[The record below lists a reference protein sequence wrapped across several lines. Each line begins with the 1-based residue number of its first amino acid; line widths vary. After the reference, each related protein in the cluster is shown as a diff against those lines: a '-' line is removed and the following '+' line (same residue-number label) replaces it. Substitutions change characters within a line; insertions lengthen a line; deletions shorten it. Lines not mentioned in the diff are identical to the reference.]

1 MRLCSALLL
10 LFLLAGQSAI
20 CQDAPATAPATA
32 PPAAATTPPP
42 APTPASARA
51 FVLEEK
57 SLTVINDNDASIQAR
72 IPFDPPPVPE
82 KKGWLAFR
90 PGGLAYHTYWAS
102 RDNARLAVVF
112 RTFFL
117 AFDLNALKLIGQDD
131 LGCMPSLV
139 VRSDDGDTAYFLCSA
154 VPKEKTPARLFS
166 ADLRT
171 GRVIS
176 RLELTVDPNYL
187 EMSDATT
194 LVALGYGTPFEK
206 PEKRK
211 PGWIQVLRG
220 PALEVRATVPVP
232 GPVTYAH
239 WGPKKQRFYLTDTG
253 NNDKNPQKAKSGRIY
268 AFDPV
273 EAKLSEGVDAGMGP
287 GPLAWDSEMNVFYLL
302 NIPRKLEVAKPAVL
316 VFNGERVVRRLELP
330 RLPYSM
336 VKAPDHKR
344 FYVLE
349 EKALTVVDGLLEKV
363 ENSIPL
369 GKPPQGL
376 IFLDPP
382 SRGYVLHPYS
392 SAITSVNLAEGR
404 VNSQITTG
412 RGSIKFLQEL
422 GAAAATMASGM
433 ASYAVYGNYWV
444 TGQIFM
450 TPTPSTDAL
459 LARDG
464 RTLFVYNS
472 RTVDIT
478 IIDTLTDQV
487 LGMHPGGGAGRRF
500 LQNGKYFLIQAPG
513 DLTLVETETRAVRP
527 KFKIPAWPNLCPD
540 GNHAYAWSMKNFKNW
555 GEHDVALIDL
565 EAGTVKSTLSG
576 VRGPVFFPTFT
587 REDDELPASE
597 EEEPAP
603 EESGSQ

>member
-1 MRLCSALLL
+1 MSRFVRLLFPLLL
-10 LFLLAGQSAI
+10 VAFASA
-20 CQDAPATAPATA
+20 QQPVTTEAP
-32 PPAAATTPPP
+32 
-42 APTPASARA
+42 ARA

-57 SLTVINDNDASIQAR
+57 SLTVIDDRDLSIKAR

-82 KKGWLAFR
+82 KKPWGVYG

-112 RTFFL
+112 RSFFL
-117 AFDLNALKLIGQDD
+117 AFDLTSLKLIGQDD
-131 LGCMPSLV
+131 LGCMPSIAI
-139 VRSDDGDTAYFLCSA
+139 RSDDGETAYALCSGSE
-154 VPKEKTPARLFS
+154 KEKKPARLVS

-171 GRVIS
+171 GRVVS
-176 RLELTVDPNYL
+176 RLELTQAPDYL
-187 EMSDATT
+187 SMPDNST
-194 LVALGYGTPFEK
+194 LVAVGLGKPFEK

-211 PGWIQVLRG
+211 PGWVQVFRG
-220 PALEVRATVPVP
+220 PSLESRATLPVP
-232 GPVTYAH
+232 GPVTYFQ
-239 WGPKKQRFYLTDTG
+239 WDPKMTRLYLTDTG
-253 NNDKNPQKAKSGRIY
+253 NNDKNPAKAKTGRLY

-273 EAKLSEGVDAGMGP
+273 EAKLGEGVDIGMGP
-287 GPLAWDSEMNVFYLL
+287 GPLAWDPEMKVFYLL

-349 EKALTVVDGLLEKV
+349 EKALTVVDGLLNQV
-363 ENSIPL
+363 ESSVPL

-382 SRGYVLHPYS
+382 TRGYVLHPFS
-392 SAITSVNLAEGR
+392 SAVSSVNLAEGR
-404 VNSQITTG
+404 VASQITTG

-422 GAAAATMASGM
+422 GAFAASTMSGM

-444 TGQIFM
+444 TGQIIM
-450 TPTPSTDAL
+450 TPRPSTDAL
-459 LARDG
+459 LAGDG

-487 LGMHPGGGAGRRF
+487 LGKHPGGGAGRRF
-500 LQNGKYFLIQAPG
+500 VQNGKFFVIQAPG
-513 DLTLVETETRAVRP
+513 DLTLVETETRMVRP
-527 KFKIPAWPNLCPD
+527 KFKISAWPNFCPD
-540 GNHAYAWSMKNFKNW
+540 GRHAYAWSMKNFKNW
-555 GEHDVALIDL
+555 GEADVALIDL
-565 EAGTVKSTLSG
+565 EAGAVKTTFPG
-576 VRGPVFFPTFT
+576 VRGPVFFPTFS
-587 REDDELPASE
+587 REDQELPPSE
-597 EEEPAP
+597 EPVPAEPTPAP
-603 EESGSQ
+603 EPGSP

>member
-1 MRLCSALLL
+1 MRSLLALLL
-10 LFLLAGQSAI
+10 LLLSLTSMPGI
-20 CQDAPATAPATA
+20 CQDSPPATP
-32 PPAAATTPPP
+32 ATTPPALAP
-42 APTPASARA
+42 APAADRA

-57 SLTVINDNDASIQAR
+57 ALTVINDSDSSIQAH

-82 KKGWLAFR
+82 KKAWGMYG

-102 RDNARLAVVF
+102 RDNVRLGVVF
-112 RTFFL
+112 RNFFL
-117 AFDLNALKLIGQDD
+117 AFDLNVLKLIGQDD

-139 VRSDDGDTAYFLCSA
+139 VRSDDGDTAYCLCSGA
-154 VPKEKTPARLFS
+154 PKEKKPARLLF

-171 GRVIS
+171 GHVVS
-176 RLELTVDPNYL
+176 RLELKQDPDYL
-187 EMSDATT
+187 GMSDATT
-194 LVALGYGTPFEK
+194 LLALGYGTPFEK

-211 PGWIQVLRG
+211 PGWVQIFRG
-220 PALEVRATVPVP
+220 PVLESRATVPVP
-232 GPVTYAH
+232 GPVTYAQ
-239 WGPKKQRFYLTDTG
+239 WGPKKLRFYLTDTG
-253 NNDKNPQKAKSGRIY
+253 NNDKNPAKAKTGRIY

-273 EAKLSEGVDAGMGP
+273 EAKLSEGVDVGMGP
-287 GPLAWDSEMNVFYLL
+287 GPLAWDSEMKVFYLL

-336 VKAPDHKR
+336 VKSPDHKR

-349 EKALTVVDGLLEKV
+349 EKALTIVDGLLEKV
-363 ENSIPL
+363 EGSLPL

-382 SRGYVLHPYS
+382 SRGYVLHPAS

-404 VNSQITTG
+404 VNHQITTG

-422 GAAAATMASGM
+422 AAIAASTMSQM

-444 TGQIFM
+444 TGQIIM

-459 LARDG
+459 LAPDG

-487 LGMHPGGGAGRRF
+487 LSMHPGGGAGRRF
-500 LQNGKYFLIQAPG
+500 VQNGKFFLIQAPR
-513 DLTLVETETRAVRP
+513 DLTLVETETRVVRP
-527 KFKIPAWPNLCPD
+527 KFKIPAWPTLCPD
-540 GNHAYAWSMKNFKNW
+540 GRHAYGWSMKNFKNW
-555 GEHDVALIDL
+555 GEDDVVLIDL
-565 EAGTVKSTLSG
+565 EAGTVKTPLPG

-587 REDDELPASE
+587 REDEELPASE
-597 EEEPAP
+597 GEEPAP
-603 EESGSQ
+603 D